1 MQKVIL
7 PMIWCIACA
16 VAVNCQGSQRSVVEM
31 SVTGIAKDRSGLP
44 IIGLDL
50 FVERDDFRHVFS
62 TDHKGEFDLKLKP
75 GDYVLTV
82 GEYVTRNF
90 RLFLKIPNSGPVARD
105 LELVFDA
112 SLACCSDF
120 DGNLY
125 PKPTSLPSPPY
136 PPAARAVRA
145 SGEVAVDVAL
155 ATDGSV
161 ETASAISGHPL
172 LRRAAEAAATRALF
186 ENSGKI
192 TSKRLLL
199 VYVFLLSDPEPERQR
214 YSNPYRIEVRSLYEI
229 VAN

>member
-16 VAVNCQGSQRSVVEM
+16 GAVICQANSAAVER

-44 IIGLDL
+44 IVGLDL
-50 FVERDDFRHVFS
+50 FVERDDFRRVFS
-62 TDHKGEFDLKLKP
+62 TDHKGEFELKLKP
-75 GDYVLTV
+75 ADYVLTV
-82 GEYVTRNF
+82 GGHIKRDF
-90 RLFLKIPNSGPVARD
+90 RLFLKVPDSGPVARD
-105 LELVFDA
+105 LELMFDP
-112 SLACCSDF
+112 STTCCSDI
-120 DGNLY
+120 DGKPY
-125 PKPTSLPSPPY
+125 PKPTSLPKPPF

-145 SGEVAVDVAL
+145 SGEVAVEVVL

-172 LRRAAEAAATRALF
+172 LRRAAEAAAMRALF